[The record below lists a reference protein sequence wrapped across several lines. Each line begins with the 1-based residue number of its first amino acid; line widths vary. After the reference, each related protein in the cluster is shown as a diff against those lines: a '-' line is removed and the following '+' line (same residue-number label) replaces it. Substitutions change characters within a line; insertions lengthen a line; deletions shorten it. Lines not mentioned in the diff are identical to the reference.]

1 MTTQPPTSIAE
12 LLSDRTTVLSFSLVV
27 ALLASAYL
35 ASLVA
40 LRRGTSCALR
50 FLFIWHAF
58 DALIHFIFEGSF
70 LYNALFTYVSLPSFA
85 SAAPNWLGY
94 TDRLYGSNFG
104 GPENHLAALWRVYA
118 QADSR
123 WGGADATVVSIEL
136 LTVLLAGPVA
146 AYIAILIARGDARA
160 SIWMVA
166 LAVAEL
172 YGGFMTFAPE
182 WLTGS
187 PSLDTS
193 NWVFT
198 WVYLFFFNTLWVW
211 IPMYAI
217 YVSYKDIC
225 NAFDVRTEVI
235 VASEEKQK
243 KEESKKAR

>member
-1 MTTQPPTSIAE
+1 MSSQPPTSVAE
-12 LLSDRTTVLSFSLVV
+12 LLSDRTTQLSLSLVLVLIVSAYVLSI
-27 ALLASAYL
+27 AS
-35 ASLVA
+35 

-50 FLFIWHAF
+50 FLFIWHTF

-70 LYNALFTYVSLPSFA
+70 LYNTLFTYVSLPPFA

-104 GPENHLAALWRVYA
+104 GPENHFAALWRVYA

-123 WGGADATVVSIEL
+123 WGAADATVVSIEL

-146 AYIAILIARGDARA
+146 AYIAVLIARGDARA
-160 SIWMVA
+160 SVWMVG

-217 YVSYKDIC
+217 YVSYNDIC
-225 NAFDVRTEVI
+225 NAFDVRMEVI